1 MASRGRDFH
10 IVTADCNLAVNLRDE
25 ITNLVGLREH
35 DRDFRK
41 KIYSLNHV
49 IKAVLSESFAKTF

>member
-1 MASRGRDFH
+1 MVSREGDFH
-10 IVTADCNLAVNLRDE
+10 IVTTDCNLAVNLRDK
-25 ITNLVGLREH
+25 ITNLVGLREY

-41 KIYSLNHV
+41 KIYSLNRV